1 MSGIICDNEGKMMK
15 INKDVLKSLNP
26 CDNRYKHFL
35 EHHGEFSGSL
45 NDFLDLPNLEYVDKI
60 WIARRVLTKNQA
72 VKWATLCAESV
83 VHIFEKEYPDNQSLS
98 DCISYLKTV
107 KDFDNLTN
115 DQASEIKRHEEASR
129 AACFVAAGGPYAVS
143 LTAYCSRAPY
153 AAGAAD
159 AVGAAVRAAV
169 REAAYATLAAYDID
183 VDVADTECYAVQAAF
198 YATTDASDSNK
209 IAAQESQEALNIK
222 FLKQVIN

>member
-83 VHIFEKEYPDNQSLS
+83 VHMFEAKYPDDKRLS
-98 DCISYLKTV
+98 DCINYLKSIN
-107 KDFDNLTN
+107 DFDRLINCQPL
-115 DQASEIKRHEEASR
+115 EIKKHKIATSAATDAAHAAASATLFSTNATAH
-129 AACFVAAGGPYAVS
+129 AAN
-143 LTAYCSRAPY
+143 Y
-153 AAGAAD
+153 AATSAHAAAHSATFASTSFQ
-159 AVGAAVRAAV
+159 AVIYAAHAAQ
-169 REAAYATLAAYDID
+169 AAIYASYATH
-183 VDVADTECYAVQAAF
+183 AVC
-198 YATTDASDSNK
+198 DSNK
-209 IAAQESQEALNIK
+209 IAALENQEALNLQ